1 MYIVCWHI
9 GVDFLKACP
18 FCGDKVP
25 EEAIYCLNC
34 SSVLNERQILP
45 VVQIKVKN
53 KRKKAIAVIP
63 RKKFMG
69 IIAIVLSVVII
80 FTSCFFAIKSTKNDE
95 PSKENPGTTLSPITE
110 ENGENVTNENGEQ
123 IFEVIEV
130 TDTTTEKQGFLD
142 KLFGKD
148 ETETETKSNGTSE
161 TKPETTT
168 KKQSLL
174 DKLFGDDEEKGSSP
188 STNKPE
194 TTTKKQSSVDKP
206 TNESEKT
213 TNSSTSVI
221 EPEAT
226 TNPEIT
232 TNKVEN
238 STTTKETTTNETD
251 TSSSTSTTESTTI
264 SSSQSNVED
273 FEYVEYSS
281 NKMHLSITKYNGN
294 AENVVIPAT
303 YDGKYIVE
311 KKKETF
317 KDNDKV
323 KTVTFADDE
332 DRPYLWIN
340 GHCFYNCPN
349 LHTINMP
356 DENLGIHAGFAQKC
370 YSMKTITLKNSQYRF
385 DNGGLYASN
394 GKLWELRYMC
404 PASAPETFNIPS
416 WSSGIDTASNLKEC
430 SNLRVIYCHEYVTIF
445 PHQSIVP
452 SNLEA
457 IYVDDANQN
466 GYDINGIA
474 FKLNSSDGRYI
485 CTYPPKNTT
494 KDFTLP
500 NNSLLYSQ
508 YVKNPYLETLRI
520 EQTADLFSPT
530 YIASKWAFTNLKTIY
545 IKSGHKNE
553 ATIKKDFYGTVY
565 TY

>member
-1 MYIVCWHI
+1 MHIVCWHI
-9 GVDFLKACP
+9 GVDVLKACP
-18 FCGDKVP
+18 FCGAKIP

-34 SSVLNERQILP
+34 SSVLNERQSFP
-45 VVQIKVKN
+45 TVKVKD
-53 KRKKAIAVIP
+53 KKKKTIAVIP
-63 RKKFMG
+63 RKRFLG
-69 IIAIVLSVVII
+69 IIAIVLSIVI
-80 FTSCFFAIKSTKNDE
+80 FFSSCIFAIKSARTNE
-95 PSKENPGTTLSPITE
+95 PSKEKPETTLSPVTE
-110 ENGENVTNENGEQ
+110 ETGENVTDQNGEQ
-123 IFEVIEV
+123 VFEVIEV
-130 TDTTTEKQGFLD
+130 TDATTEKQGLLD

-148 ETETETKSNGTSE
+148 ETEKSDVPS
-161 TKPETTT
+161 ETTT
-168 KKQSLL
+168 KKPSIL
-174 DKLFGDDEEKGSSP
+174 DKLFG
-188 STNKPE
+188 NE
-194 TTTKKQSSVDKP
+194 TTTSP
-206 TNESEKT
+206 TTTES
-213 TNSSTSVI
+213 
-221 EPEAT
+221 EAT
-226 TNPEIT
+226 TSTTTVTEST
-232 TNKVEN
+232 TNK
-238 STTTKETTTNETD
+238 TET
-251 TSSSTSTTESTTI
+251 STSTTESTTT
-264 SSSQSNVED
+264 SSSQSNAKD

-294 AENVVIPAT
+294 DEHVVIPAT
-303 YDGKYIVE
+303 HDGKYIVE
-311 KKKETF
+311 IQKNTF
-317 KDNDKV
+317 KDNDRV

-340 GHCFYNCPN
+340 PSCFSNCPN

-356 DENLGIHAGFAQKC
+356 DENLGIHAGFANKC
-370 YSMKTITLKNSQYRF
+370 YSMKTINLKNNQYRF

-404 PASAPETFNIPS
+404 PASAPETFTIPS

-430 SNLRVIYCHEYVTIF
+430 SNLRAIYCHEYVTIF

-466 GYDINGIA
+466 GYDISGIA

-500 NNSLLYSQ
+500 ENSLLYSQ

>member
-1 MYIVCWHI
+1 MDV
-9 GVDFLKACP
+9 LKVCP
-18 FCGDKVP
+18 FCGAKIP

-34 SSVLNERQILP
+34 SSVLNERQSFP
-45 VVQIKVKN
+45 AVKVKD
-53 KRKKAIAVIP
+53 KKKKAIAVIP

-69 IIAIVLSVVII
+69 IVAIVLSVVII
-80 FTSCFFAIKSTKNDE
+80 FSSCLFAIKSTRDDE
-95 PSKENPGTTLSPITE
+95 PSKEKPDTTLAPVTE
-110 ENGENVTNENGEQ
+110 ENGESVTDENGEQ
-123 IFEVIEV
+123 VFEVIEI

-148 ETETETKSNGTSE
+148 ETEKSDSSS
-161 TKPETTT
+161 ETTT
-168 KKQSLL
+168 KKPNIL
-174 DKLFGDDEEKGSSP
+174 DKLFGD
-188 STNKPE
+188 E
-194 TTTKKQSSVDKP
+194 TTTFS
-206 TNESEKT
+206 T
-213 TNSSTSVI
+213 T

-226 TNPEIT
+226 TSTPTTTEST
-232 TNKVEN
+232 TNKTE
-238 STTTKETTTNETD
+238 
-251 TSSSTSTTESTTI
+251 TSTTESTTT
-264 SSSQSNVED
+264 SNSQSSVED

-294 AENVVIPAT
+294 DEHVVIPAT
-303 YDGKYIVE
+303 YDGKFIVE
-311 KKKETF
+311 IKKETF

-340 GHCFYNCPN
+340 AHCFYNCPN

-385 DNGGLYASN
+385 DNGGLYAGN
-394 GKLWELRYMC
+394 GRLWELRYMC
-404 PASAPETFNIPS
+404 PASAPEIFTIPS
-416 WSSGIDTASNLKEC
+416 WSAGIDSASNLSEC
-430 SNLRVIYCHEYVTIF
+430 TNLRVIYCHEYVTIF

-457 IYVDDANQN
+457 IYVDDNNQN
-466 GYDINGIA
+466 GYDVNGIA
-474 FKLNSSDGRYI
+474 FKLNSNDGRYI

-500 NNSLLYSQ
+500 ENSLLYSQ

-520 EQTADLFSPT
+520 EQTADLFSYT
-530 YIASKWAFTNLKTIY
+530 YISSKWAFTNLKTIY

-553 ATIKKDFYGTVY
+553 ASIKKDFYGTVY